1 MKNRRAYC
9 VRLGYNQTDFGMNI
23 DHMFDDD
30 EGAAQSA
37 GEGEAEDGFGGDGMI
52 TDGIDD

>member
-9 VRLGYNQTDFGMNI
+9 ARLGYNQTDFGMDIN
-23 DHMFDDD
+23 HMFDDD

-37 GEGEAEDGFGGDGMI
+37 GEREASGQEDGFGGDGMI
-52 TDGIDD
+52 SDE